1 VLDEALR
8 AGIRTL
14 EGAPQLSATFETTM
28 PGLRI
33 VGPATAMSFGPMFRF
48 VVGAGYTARTI
59 ADSLGGRAK
68 LAA

>member
-1 VLDEALR
+1 
-8 AGIRTL
+8 
-14 EGAPQLSATFETTM
+14 M